1 MAYSI
6 ESLTN
11 DCYEG
16 TTCLINKLNIR
27 DERILASVES
37 KITLA
42 KIAVLEENPIE
53 GDLDFNHYKEIHR
66 FIFEDLYDWAGC
78 IRTVNLSKK
87 GTDFIEYQ
95 SIPEIAD
102 KIFLRLRKANY
113 FQNLEFDSFIE
124 NIVDFYCATN
134 MLHPFREGNGRTQRL
149 FLKQLIRKDGY
160 ELEFSDFDP
169 DLLMIATIQSANGV
183 TDNLFKLFKENIKIQ

>member
-78 IRTVNLSKK
+78 IRTVNLSK
-87 GTDFIEYQ
+87 
-95 SIPEIAD
+95 
-102 KIFLRLRKANY
+102 RR
-113 FQNLEFDSFIE
+113 
-124 NIVDFYCATN
+124 
-134 MLHPFREGNGRTQRL
+134 QR
-149 FLKQLIRKDGY
+149 
-160 ELEFSDFDP
+160 
-169 DLLMIATIQSANGV
+169 
-183 TDNLFKLFKENIKIQ
+183 